1 MVTDQ
6 QARRLFVEYENG
18 KSQEHA
24 ADKAGMSTRTAGKY
38 LRAGLLPSQTRAE
51 HTWKT
56 RRDPFEEHWP
66 RIEELLFVNP
76 GLEAKTVLED
86 LQQKHPDEISAKHL
100 RTLQRRFHDWRALN
114 GPAREV
120 FFPQVH
126 YPGRLC
132 ASDFTHMDSL
142 GVTIRKEPFKHLIYH
157 FVLTYSNWETF
168 SICYSESFESLCEGF
183 QNAVWELGGTV
194 PRHRSD
200 RLSAAVNK
208 DCNPEKFTARY
219 NAMLRHYDVAPER
232 TNAYSGNE
240 NGDVETSHRHF
251 KNVVNQELMLRGS
264 KDFASLGEYEQF
276 LRNIIKRRNA
286 TRHERFAEEKALLR
300 SLPIRR
306 FESYATLFS
315 SVSKSSTITVQNN
328 IYSVHSRLIGE
339 RVQVRLHI
347 ERIEVWYGQTRV
359 ELLPRLRGRGQHRI
373 EYRHIIDWLVRK
385 PGAMNDY
392 RYKADLFPSS
402 HFRMVWDWLREHM
415 PLQANREYVKILHC
429 AAYESQT
436 ATENAIRH
444 LIEAEQA
451 LTATNI
457 KIQVEQRLSIP
468 RVSDVVIVEPDLAAY
483 DTLLE
488 KAVCCE

>member
-6 QARRLFVEYENG
+6 QARRLFVEHENG
-18 KSQEHA
+18 KSQEQA
-24 ADKAGMSTRTAGKY
+24 AAKASMSPRTAGKY
-38 LRAGLLPSQTRAE
+38 LRTGLLPSQIRAA

-56 RRDPFEEHWP
+56 RSDPFEEFWP
-66 RIEELLFVNP
+66 GIQDLLSVNP
-76 GLEAKTVLED
+76 GLEAKTVLGN
-86 LQQKHPDEISAKHL
+86 LQEKHPDKIAAKHL

-126 YPGRLC
+126 HPGRLC

-142 GVTIRKEPFKHLIYH
+142 GVTIRKEPFKHMVYH

-168 SICYSESFESLCEGF
+168 SICYSESFESLCAGF
-183 QNAVWELGGTV
+183 QNAVFELGGTV
-194 PRHRSD
+194 QRHRSD

-208 DCNPEKFTARY
+208 ECNPEKFTARY
-219 NAMLRHYDVAPER
+219 NALLRHYGVDPER

-251 KNVVNQELMLRGS
+251 KNVVSQELMLRGS
-264 KDFASLGEYEQF
+264 KDFESVGEYEQF
-276 LRNIIKRRNA
+276 LRGIIKRRNA

-300 SLPIRR
+300 PLPMRR
-306 FESYATLFS
+306 FESYATALA

-347 ERIEVWYGQTRV
+347 DRIEVWYGARRV

-402 HFRMVWDWLREHM
+402 HFRMVWDWLREHT
-415 PLQANREYVKILHC
+415 PLSANREYVKILHC
-429 AAYESQT
+429 AAHESQT

-444 LIEAEQA
+444 LIETEQK
-451 LTATNI
+451 LTADNI
-457 KIQVEQRLSIP
+457 MTQVEKRLAVP
-468 RVSDVVIVEPDLAAY
+468 RVSDVVIAEPDLATY
-483 DTLLE
+483 DELLE
-488 KAVCCE
+488 PVVCCE